1 MCFELSFLS
10 IRQKTITRN
19 SEFSLPSMIPC
30 VTNFRVIVFYVGPKT
45 ITRNSPENES
55 EISEFSENSEL
66 SLWPKSLGGIGFTLS
81 YPGFL
86 IHAGAIFCNFVA
98 MATAQNLTNWLN
110 FVTQRCIFRVR
121 KFQLETLRCFRI
133 L

>member
-1 MCFELSFLS
+1 
-10 IRQKTITRN
+10 
-19 SEFSLPSMIPC
+19 MIPY
-30 VTNFRVIVFYVGPKT
+30 VFRVIVFQYKAKHDNSELGIFTSKHDSMCHKISELSFFCVGPKT
-45 ITRNSPENES
+45 ITQNSSENES

-110 FVTQRCIFRVR
+110 FAT
-121 KFQLETLRCFRI
+121 
-133 L
+133 

>member
-1 MCFELSFLS
+1 MIPYVFRVIVS
-10 IRQKTITRN
+10 QYKAKNDN
-19 SEFSLPSMIPC
+19 SELGIFTSSMIPC
-30 VTNFRVIVFYVGPKT
+30 VTKFPSFVFCVGPKT
-45 ITRNSPENES
+45 IARNSPENES

-110 FVTQRCIFRVR
+110 FVT
-121 KFQLETLRCFRI
+121 
-133 L
+133 